1 MSKTIFTKNA
11 PPVVGPYSQGIQ
23 VGNLLFCAGQ
33 IGVNPQTT
41 EMPQSAVNQAKQ
53 ALENLKA
60 VLTEAGFSLN
70 DVVRAEIFMTNL
82 DDYKD
87 INEVYD
93 SYFLEQKPARQAV
106 AVAALPRAAK
116 VEISFIAAKGE

>member
-1 MSKTIFTKNA
+1 M
-11 PPVVGPYSQGIQ
+11 
-23 VGNLLFCAGQ
+23 
-33 IGVNPQTT
+33 
-41 EMPQSAVNQAKQ
+41 NQAKQ